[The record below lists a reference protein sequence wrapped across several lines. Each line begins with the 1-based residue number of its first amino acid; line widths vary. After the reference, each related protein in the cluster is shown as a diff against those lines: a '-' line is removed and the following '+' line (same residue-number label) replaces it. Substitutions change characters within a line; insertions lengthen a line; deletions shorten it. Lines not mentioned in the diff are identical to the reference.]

1 MRAASEHAGR
11 LRRATDSLIAEIAVT
26 HNLTLA
32 THNTHNFLGM
42 AGLKIEN
49 CFGAESASG

>member
-42 AGLKIEN
+42 ADLKIEN